1 MLRGK
6 IRPGEG
12 EEYFIPGDRGRS
24 PGKELMEQRLGG
36 SEGEPWMAF
45 GKSMPGTR
53 NSKCNSAEG
62 AMHAACSWRSRS
74 PVTLVKCL
82 LAGID
87 TQRA

>member
-45 GKSMPGTR
+45 GKACQAQGTASATVLRGQCTRRVPGGR
-53 NSKCNSAEG
+53 G
-62 AMHAACSWRSRS
+62 V
-74 PVTLVKCL
+74 P
-82 LAGID
+82 
-87 TQRA
+87 